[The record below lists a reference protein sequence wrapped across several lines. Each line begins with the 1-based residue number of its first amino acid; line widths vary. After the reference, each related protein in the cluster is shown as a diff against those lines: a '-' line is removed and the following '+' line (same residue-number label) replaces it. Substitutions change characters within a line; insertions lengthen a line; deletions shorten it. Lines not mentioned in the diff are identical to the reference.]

1 MIRVF
6 TLFALVALLAA
17 GCQKAEPRSTAS
29 DPYQAQRLRTLT
41 HDTDLAG
48 DRKAPGDLSS
58 LQLHLS
64 REASEALIP

>member
-1 MIRVF
+1 MTRIF
-6 TLFALVALLAA
+6 PALILAA
-17 GCQKAEPRSTAS
+17 ALTSGCQKAELQSTPS

-58 LQLHLS
+58 LQLQLS
-64 REASEALIP
+64 PEASGALAP

>member
-1 MIRVF
+1 MIRIVSS
-6 TLFALVALLAA
+6 LILVAMILA
-17 GCQKAEPRSTAS
+17 GCQKAKLESTPS

-64 REASEALIP
+64 PEASNTLAR

>member
-1 MIRVF
+1 MIRV
-6 TLFALVALLAA
+6 LSMLVLVATLLA
-17 GCQKAEPRSTAS
+17 GCQKAKLESPPS

-48 DRKAPGDLSS
+48 DRQAPGDLSN

-64 REASEALIP
+64 SEASSTLAR